1 MDQRRSALYIDFDN
15 FFGGLLR
22 SDPQAAMRIAERP
35 QVWLEGLT
43 HPEHGAPR
51 RWLQLRCYLNP
62 GGSVPHPTEPGQRIR
77 FDAFRPYFTQA
88 GVEVVD
94 CPALTRQAKNAA
106 DIRIVVDVMTA
117 LKQGALFDEF
127 VLASSDSDFT
137 PLLQVLRAADLRT
150 CVIATGSS
158 AIAYEA
164 LADEYLDEQDLF
176 DLLAA
181 IEQAEQAEEEADA
194 VDAIPLEAH
203 DTERDIADGTAPD
216 GPAEH
221 SDGAG
226 GTGARTG
233 DAEGT
238 EDEGGRGTRRAS
250 SKGRRGTTDD
260 GPGAPAG
267 EPDEG
272 VDAPQGAGW
281 EDFRRFVIAAYR
293 RSTAPLSYT
302 HLSRLALEELD
313 DDLKAG
319 HWFGAGSFKKALERV
334 GLAHALFDDSHVWDD
349 TRHRSPQRTPGARDD
364 EPGDHDGPVSAV
376 DAQAQHQV
384 RVPEPVGRFCTV
396 AKAPRLSRK
405 QWNAVFT
412 VLDEYSETAETFSL
426 SEATTWCQQ
435 RARQLGHHQISRE
448 SLLYAIRGCIDAGLD
463 LAGAQTPSKDAMR
476 EAVHA
481 SIVEQARRVGFNA
494 SVKDTKALADWIGL
508 D

>member
-22 SDPQAAMRIAERP
+22 SDPQAAVRIAERP
-35 QVWLEGLT
+35 QVWIEGLT
-43 HPEHGAPR
+43 NPEGAPSR

-88 GVEVVD
+88 GIEVMD
-94 CPALTRQAKNAA
+94 CPALTKQAKNGA

-117 LKQGALFDEF
+117 LNQGALFEEF

-150 CVIATGSS
+150 CVIATGST

-164 LADEYLDEQDLF
+164 LADEYLDEQDIF

-181 IEQAEQAEEEADA
+181 TEGAEQAEEEADA
-194 VDAIPLEAH
+194 AEPESEDDDWDEDDSAVIDEDDWEDADDDEPRLLP
-203 DTERDIADGTAPD
+203 ERDDRSGSRERDAD
-216 GPAEH
+216 
-221 SDGAG
+221 
-226 GTGARTG
+226 
-233 DAEGT
+233 
-238 EDEGGRGTRRAS
+238 
-250 SKGRRGTTDD
+250 
-260 GPGAPAG
+260 
-267 EPDEG
+267 
-272 VDAPQGAGW
+272 W
-281 EDFRRFVIAAYR
+281 EDFRSLVTRAYR
-293 RSTAPLSYT
+293 RSTTPLTYT
-302 HLSRLALEELD
+302 HLSRLALEELGD
-313 DDLKAG
+313 GLKASK
-319 HWFGAGSFKKALERV
+319 WFGAGSFKKALEQV
-334 GLAHALFDDSHVWDD
+334 GLSHARFDDRCVWDD
-349 TRHRSPQRTPGARDD
+349 TRHKAPGKTGSGSSGGRRDD
-364 EPGDHDGPVSAV
+364 QTVNSSVESK
-376 DAQAQHQV
+376 AQHQV

-412 VLDEYSETAETFSL
+412 VLEEYSRTAESFSL

-435 RARQLGHHQISRE
+435 RAKQLGHHQISRE
-448 SLLYAIRGCIDAGLD
+448 DLLYAIRGCTDAGID
-463 LAGAQTPSKDAMR
+463 LAGDDQPSKDVMR
-476 EAVHA
+476 SAVHA

-494 SVKDTKALADWIGL
+494 SAKDTRALADWIGL

>member
-22 SDPQAAMRIAERP
+22 SDPQAAVRIAERP
-35 QVWLEGLT
+35 QVWIEGLT
-43 HPEHGAPR
+43 NPEGAPSR

-94 CPALTRQAKNAA
+94 CPALTKQAKNGA
-106 DIRIVVDVMTA
+106 DIRIVVDVMA
-117 LKQGALFDEF
+117 SLNQGALFEEF

-150 CVIATGSS
+150 CVIATGST

-164 LADEYLDEQDLF
+164 LADEYLDEQSIF

-181 IEQAEQAEEEADA
+181 TEGAEQAEEEADA
-194 VDAIPLEAH
+194 
-203 DTERDIADGTAPD
+203 ADSE
-216 GPAEH
+216 PADDEEEDWEDDDPAVVED
-221 SDGAG
+221 SD
-226 GTGARTG
+226 
-233 DAEGT
+233 DYDDDEIDEFDD
-238 EDEGGRGTRRAS
+238 EDDEPRLRPERGTRR
-250 SKGRRGTTDD
+250 GRSPE
-260 GPGAPAG
+260 GPQ
-267 EPDEG
+267 
-272 VDAPQGAGW
+272 DADW
-281 EDFRRFVIAAYR
+281 EDFRSFVTRAYR
-293 RSTAPLSYT
+293 RSTTPLTYT
-302 HLSRLALEELD
+302 HLSRVALDELGD
-313 DDLKAG
+313 GLKSSR
-319 HWFGAGSFKKALERV
+319 WFGAGSFKKALEKV
-334 GLAHALFDDSHVWDD
+334 GLPHARFDDRCVWDD
-349 TRHRSPQRTPGARDD
+349 TRHKAPKAGSGSSSGSRGGGQETASSTLEAK
-364 EPGDHDGPVSAV
+364 
-376 DAQAQHQV
+376 AQHQV

-412 VLDEYSETAETFSL
+412 VLEEYSRTAESFSL

-435 RARQLGHHQISRE
+435 RAKQLGHHQISRE
-448 SLLYAIRGCIDAGLD
+448 DLLYAIRGCTDAGID
-463 LAGAQTPSKDAMR
+463 LAGDDQPSRDVMR
-476 EAVHA
+476 SAVHA

-494 SVKDTKALADWIGL
+494 SAKDTRALADWIGL

>member
-22 SDPQAAMRIAERP
+22 SDPQAAVRIAERP
-35 QVWLEGLT
+35 QVWIEGLT
-43 HPEHGAPR
+43 NPEGAPSR

-88 GVEVVD
+88 GIEVMD
-94 CPALTRQAKNAA
+94 CPALTKQAKNGA

-117 LKQGALFDEF
+117 LNQGALFEEF

-150 CVIATGSS
+150 CVIATGST

-164 LADEYLDEQDLF
+164 LADEYLDEQDIF

-181 IEQAEQAEEEADA
+181 TEGAEQAEEEADA
-194 VDAIPLEAH
+194 AEPESVDDDWDEDDSAVIDEDDWEDADDDEPRLLP
-203 DTERDIADGTAPD
+203 ERDDRSGSRERDAD
-216 GPAEH
+216 
-221 SDGAG
+221 
-226 GTGARTG
+226 
-233 DAEGT
+233 
-238 EDEGGRGTRRAS
+238 
-250 SKGRRGTTDD
+250 
-260 GPGAPAG
+260 
-267 EPDEG
+267 
-272 VDAPQGAGW
+272 W
-281 EDFRRFVIAAYR
+281 EDFRSLVTRAYR
-293 RSTAPLSYT
+293 RSTTPLTYT
-302 HLSRLALEELD
+302 HLSRLALEELGD
-313 DDLKAG
+313 GLKASK
-319 HWFGAGSFKKALERV
+319 WFGAGSFKKALEQV
-334 GLAHALFDDSHVWDD
+334 GLSHARFDDRCVWDD
-349 TRHRSPQRTPGARDD
+349 TRHKAPGKTGSGSSGGRRDD
-364 EPGDHDGPVSAV
+364 QTVNSSVESK
-376 DAQAQHQV
+376 AQHQV

-412 VLDEYSETAETFSL
+412 VLEEYSRTAESFSL

-435 RARQLGHHQISRE
+435 RAKQLGHHQISRE
-448 SLLYAIRGCIDAGLD
+448 DLLYAIRGCTDAGID
-463 LAGAQTPSKDAMR
+463 LAGDDQPSKDVMR
-476 EAVHA
+476 SAVHA

-494 SVKDTKALADWIGL
+494 SAKDTRALADWIGL

>member
-22 SDPQAAMRIAERP
+22 SDPQAAVRIAERP
-35 QVWLEGLT
+35 QVWIEGLT
-43 HPEHGAPR
+43 HPDGAPSR

-88 GVEVVD
+88 GIEVMD
-94 CPALTRQAKNAA
+94 CPALTKQAKNGA

-117 LKQGALFDEF
+117 LNQGALFEEF

-150 CVIATGSS
+150 CVIATGST

-164 LADEYLDEQDLF
+164 LADEYLDEQDIF

-181 IEQAEQAEEEADA
+181 TEGAEQAEEEADA
-194 VDAIPLEAH
+194 AEPESEDDDWEEDDSAVIDEDEWEDEEDEDDEPRLLP
-203 DTERDIADGTAPD
+203 ERDDRSSSRERDAD
-216 GPAEH
+216 
-221 SDGAG
+221 
-226 GTGARTG
+226 
-233 DAEGT
+233 
-238 EDEGGRGTRRAS
+238 
-250 SKGRRGTTDD
+250 
-260 GPGAPAG
+260 
-267 EPDEG
+267 
-272 VDAPQGAGW
+272 W
-281 EDFRRFVIAAYR
+281 EDFRSLVTRAYR
-293 RSTAPLSYT
+293 RSTTPLTYT
-302 HLSRLALEELD
+302 HLSRLALEELGD
-313 DDLKAG
+313 GLKASK
-319 HWFGAGSFKKALERV
+319 WFGAGSFKKALERV
-334 GLAHALFDDSHVWDD
+334 GLPHARFDDRCVWDD
-349 TRHRSPQRTPGARDD
+349 TRHKAPAKTGSGSSGGRRDD
-364 EPGDHDGPVSAV
+364 QTVNSSVESK
-376 DAQAQHQV
+376 AQHQV

-412 VLDEYSETAETFSL
+412 VLEEYSRTAESFSL

-435 RARQLGHHQISRE
+435 RAKQLGHHQISRE
-448 SLLYAIRGCIDAGLD
+448 DLLYAIRGCTDAGID
-463 LAGAQTPSKDAMR
+463 LAGDDQPSKDVMR
-476 EAVHA
+476 SAVHA

-494 SVKDTKALADWIGL
+494 SAKDTRALADWIGL

>member
-22 SDPQAAMRIAERP
+22 SDPQAAVRIAERP
-35 QVWLEGLT
+35 QVWIEGLT
-43 HPEHGAPR
+43 NPEGAPPR

-88 GVEVVD
+88 GIEVMD
-94 CPALTRQAKNAA
+94 CPALTKQAKNGA

-117 LKQGALFDEF
+117 LNQGALFEEF

-150 CVIATGSS
+150 CVIATGST

-164 LADEYLDEQDLF
+164 LADEYLDEQDIF

-181 IEQAEQAEEEADA
+181 TEGAEQAEEEADA
-194 VDAIPLEAH
+194 AEPESEDDDWDEDDSAVIDEDDWEDADDDEPRLLP
-203 DTERDIADGTAPD
+203 ERDDRSGSRERDAD
-216 GPAEH
+216 
-221 SDGAG
+221 
-226 GTGARTG
+226 
-233 DAEGT
+233 
-238 EDEGGRGTRRAS
+238 
-250 SKGRRGTTDD
+250 
-260 GPGAPAG
+260 
-267 EPDEG
+267 
-272 VDAPQGAGW
+272 W
-281 EDFRRFVIAAYR
+281 EDFRSLVTRAYR
-293 RSTAPLSYT
+293 RSTTPLTYT
-302 HLSRLALEELD
+302 HLSRLALEELGD
-313 DDLKAG
+313 GLKASK
-319 HWFGAGSFKKALERV
+319 WFGAGSFKKALEQV
-334 GLAHALFDDSHVWDD
+334 GLSHARFDDRCVWDD
-349 TRHRSPQRTPGARDD
+349 TRHKAPGKTGSGSSGGRRDD
-364 EPGDHDGPVSAV
+364 QTVNSSVESK
-376 DAQAQHQV
+376 AQHQV

-412 VLDEYSETAETFSL
+412 VLEEYSRTAESFSL

-435 RARQLGHHQISRE
+435 RAKQLGHHQISRE
-448 SLLYAIRGCIDAGLD
+448 DLLYAIRGCTDAGID
-463 LAGAQTPSKDAMR
+463 LAGDDQPSKDVMR
-476 EAVHA
+476 SAVHA

-494 SVKDTKALADWIGL
+494 SAKDTRALADWIGL